1 MGVGWYG
8 MVWYGM
14 VWYGMVWYGRDAIN
28 RVSTIPYHTTP
39 QLIADS
45 LSGQRF
51 IVSKKLN
58 EKNNKLYS
66 KLYQSDSR

>member
-1 MGVGWYG
+1 
-8 MVWYGM
+8 MVL
-14 VWYGMVWYGRDAIN
+14 YGRDAIN
-28 RVSTIPYHTTP
+28 LVSTIQYHPHYTI
-39 QLIADS
+39 IADK